1 MNLSALFTLI
11 PLLSSLGGAADDLS
25 MESERQLLERIQE
38 SKNSTTAAVFE
49 ELGKRKTRDSL
60 NALEKGFTELTGLPA
75 IKSAAK
81 AFRHFKGI
89 DGLER
94 SSVNTL
100 YAAAQDAKPGRR
112 RNATI
117 GLALF
122 PDAAAAELNRL
133 VERSDDPVTRANA
146 LAGILPALAATGG
159 KRELKKV
166 TENYRATTSLTR
178 GKAVKAFKTF
188 LSAGE
193 PKLFKGPLTDR
204 TIRNE
209 LRRMIAQA
217 LNESKVEVVEAHL
230 LDGLKASEESLVYAA
245 LLMLAE
251 RGCEDY
257 GRHLSRLVRS
267 KDLAIR
273 REALVAQAKL
283 HGGDPTFFE
292 KLLDQ
297 AEDDDP
303 VARSAAAISF
313 AAIRTADAL
322 TALYELLND
331 EDYGVRFQ
339 AVDAILA
346 ARHASS
352 IGPLLDRLERE
363 QGVMRPVILR
373 DLKLLTGE
381 DFGNST
387 QMWRNWWRDHQATF
401 KVPTLKE
408 AQAAQAAR
416 GERKDKNS
424 TKASFYGMRIISDRL
439 CFVIDNSGSMTAKT
453 KSGKTRLKAMQDQ
466 LTETFAGLADGTLVN
481 MAFFAAKVELW
492 SDELRI
498 LNTSSR
504 EKAVEMIN
512 EIGTGGATITYEGLM
527 AGLAD
532 PRVDT
537 IYLLTDGQPYG
548 GALPN
553 TGDILRE
560 IGRVN
565 SVRHVVINCISVGQ
579 DSNFLQKLAEQNHG
593 KYARVD

>member
-1 MNLSALFTLI
+1 MSPLLALI
-11 PLLSSLGGAADDLS
+11 PLLFAGAEATDDLTQ
-25 MESERQLLERIQE
+25 ESERQLLERIQK

-60 NALEKGFTELTGLPA
+60 NALETGFKELTGGPA
-75 IKSAAK
+75 VKSAAK

-89 DGLER
+89 KGLEK

-100 YAAAQDAKPGRR
+100 YAAAQDAKQARR
-112 RNATI
+112 RNAAI

-122 PDAAAAELNRL
+122 PDAASAELNRL
-133 VERSDDPVTRANA
+133 IDRSDDLVVKANA
-146 LAGILPALAATGG
+146 LAGLLPALAATGG
-159 KRELKKV
+159 KGEFKKV
-166 TENYRATTSLTR
+166 TQNLRTTVTLTR

-188 LSAGE
+188 LTEGG
-193 PKLFKGPLTDR
+193 PKLFKGALTDR
-204 TIRNE
+204 SVRIE
-209 LRRMIAQA
+209 VRRMIAQA
-217 LNESKVEVVEAHL
+217 LSESKVEGVEATL
-230 LDGLKASEESLVYAA
+230 LDGLKANEDSLVYTI
-245 LLMLAE
+245 LLMLAD
-251 RGCEDY
+251 RGCDDY
-257 GRHLSRLVRS
+257 GKHLSRLARS
-267 KDLAIR
+267 NDLAIR

-297 AEDDDP
+297 AGDDDP
-303 VARSAAAISF
+303 VARSAAAISL
-313 AAIRTADAL
+313 AAVRTPDAL
-322 TALYELLND
+322 AALHELLND

-346 ARHASS
+346 ARHESS
-352 IGPLLDRLERE
+352 IDPLLDRLERE

-373 DLKLLTGE
+373 DLKLLTAE

-387 QMWRNWWRDHQATF
+387 KMWRNWWRDHKADF
-401 KVPTLKE
+401 KVPSLKD
-408 AQAAQAAR
+408 AQAAQAER

-466 LTETFAGLADGTLVN
+466 LTETFTGLPDGTLVN
-481 MAFFAAKVELW
+481 MAFFAAKVKLW
-492 SDELRI
+492 SDELRM

-504 EKAVEMIN
+504 EKAIEMIN
-512 EIGTGGATITYEGLM
+512 EIGTGSATITYEGLL

-537 IYLLTDGQPYG
+537 IYILTDGQPYG

-560 IGRVN
+560 IGRIN

-579 DSNFLQKLAEQNHG
+579 DSNFLKKLADQNHG